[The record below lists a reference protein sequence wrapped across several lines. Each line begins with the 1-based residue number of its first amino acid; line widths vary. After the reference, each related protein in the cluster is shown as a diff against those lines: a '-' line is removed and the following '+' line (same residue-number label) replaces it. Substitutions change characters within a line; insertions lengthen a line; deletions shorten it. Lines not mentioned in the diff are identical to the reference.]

1 MKISS
6 WAIRHPIPI
15 IVLFIALSLG
25 GVASF
30 LRLPINANPN
40 VNFPIVSVTVTQ
52 TGASPTQLE
61 SSTTRR
67 IEDAVSG
74 LADVRHVSS
83 TISDG
88 SSATTVEFAIET
100 DVDRVVNDVRNAIS
114 QIRDELP
121 AGIDTPLVERV
132 DVEGG
137 ALAFYSVGSVN
148 LDQSEISHLIDNEI
162 KRRLLAI
169 PGVQQVKRL
178 GGVTREIRVLL
189 DPAALSSLK
198 IDAAYINKQLAQ
210 NNADLPAGR
219 TVLDGAEN
227 SLRVTG
233 GAKSIE
239 ELADTPIRLE
249 GGGSVRL
256 GDIARVED
264 SHAEARSRSRMDELE
279 TAGFSVSRSKGA
291 SDTVVMQKIEEELAK
306 FTAEHVEIKID
317 EIYTSANETKQS
329 YDQTIWMLA
338 EGAILTVLV
347 VFVFLRD
354 ARATLVA
361 AVSLP
366 LSILPTFAALY
377 LLDYTLNGITLLA
390 LMLVIGI
397 LVDDAIVE
405 IENIKK
411 HLALG
416 KRPYQAA
423 IDAADDIGFAVVAIT
438 LTIVAIFLPVSF
450 IGGGIG
456 QYFRQFGITVA
467 AAVLASLLVARL
479 ATPLL
484 AAYILK
490 PEAKEERE
498 ASKLKAAYLNLLN
511 FTLDHRKFTLF
522 IGFLLLLGS
531 FALIPL
537 LPTGFLPQSDS
548 GRSSVNITLAP
559 GSTLEQTDE
568 RLLNLTRVV
577 KQNQA
582 VQSVFAIAGGG
593 GETHKGELLITLKP
607 HKQRAVT
614 QKRFEDELRAELAK
628 FSDMRFAFANDMAA
642 RDISV
647 ILTGEDADALSKT
660 AALIKSQM
668 NGVAGAKNAQV
679 NEPLQKPEI
688 RVNLIKKEAARLGV
702 SHQAVA
708 EALRI
713 ATVGDTDA
721 ASAKFDLPGRQVP
734 IRVSLEED
742 ARNDLE
748 VLRKIYVQSAAGA
761 ALPLS
766 SVAQISHS
774 QGAASI
780 ERFDKRRKIALEADL
795 QPGFTVGEVLEQIYA
810 LPAMKNL
817 PSGISSPE
825 YGDSEY
831 MSEMFEQF
839 GIALGFGVTMFLLV
853 LVVLFRDFLQPATI
867 FIALPLSIGGAAGG
881 LLLYGAA
888 LDLSAVIGILMLM
901 AIVGKNSILLVDFVI
916 EKRLRGSGVRQAL
929 LSSGAE
935 RARPIVM
942 TTIAMIAGMAPAV
955 FASGSGAEFRAT
967 MSVAVI
973 CGLAVSTLLSLVFV
987 PTVYSIVD
995 DAKRFLGKRLC
1006 KLTSVTEQDKQNAAG

>member
-6 WAIRHPIPI
+6 WAIRHPVPI

-40 VNFPIVSVTVTQ
+40 VIFPIVSVTVTQ
-52 TGASPTQLE
+52 AGASPTQLE

-67 IEDAVSG
+67 IEDVVGG
-74 LADVRHVSS
+74 LAGVRHVSS
-83 TISDG
+83 TISEG

-100 DVDRVVNDVRNAIS
+100 DVDRAVNDVRNAIS

-121 AGIDTPLVERV
+121 AGIDTPIVERV
-132 DVEGG
+132 DIEGG
-137 ALAFYSVGSVN
+137 ALAFYSVGSAN

-178 GGVTREIRVLL
+178 GGTTREIRVLL

-198 IDAAYINKQLAQ
+198 IDAARISKQLAQ

-233 GAKSIE
+233 GAKSVE
-239 ELADTPIRLE
+239 ELSDTPIWLD
-249 GGGSVRL
+249 GGRNVRL

-264 SHAEARSRSRMDELE
+264 SHAEPRSRSRTDGLE

-291 SDTVVMQKIEEELAK
+291 SDTALMQKVEEELAK
-306 FTAEHVEIKID
+306 FTAEHAEVKID

-377 LLDYTLNGITLLA
+377 LLGYTLNGITLLA

-411 HLALG
+411 HLTLG

-423 IDAADDIGFAVVAIT
+423 IDAADDISFAVVAIT

-498 ASKLKAAYLNLLN
+498 SGQTKNRLSKFAN
-511 FTLDHRKFTLF
+511 FH
-522 IGFLLLLGS
+522 
-531 FALIPL
+531 A
-537 LPTGFLPQSDS
+537 
-548 GRSSVNITLAP
+548 RSS
-559 GSTLEQTDE
+559 
-568 RLLNLTRVV
+568 
-577 KQNQA
+577 
-582 VQSVFAIAGGG
+582 
-593 GETHKGELLITLKP
+593 
-607 HKQRAVT
+607 
-614 QKRFEDELRAELAK
+614 
-628 FSDMRFAFANDMAA
+628 
-642 RDISV
+642 
-647 ILTGEDADALSKT
+647 
-660 AALIKSQM
+660 
-668 NGVAGAKNAQV
+668 
-679 NEPLQKPEI
+679 
-688 RVNLIKKEAARLGV
+688 
-702 SHQAVA
+702 
-708 EALRI
+708 
-713 ATVGDTDA
+713 
-721 ASAKFDLPGRQVP
+721 
-734 IRVSLEED
+734 
-742 ARNDLE
+742 
-748 VLRKIYVQSAAGA
+748 
-761 ALPLS
+761 
-766 SVAQISHS
+766 
-774 QGAASI
+774 
-780 ERFDKRRKIALEADL
+780 
-795 QPGFTVGEVLEQIYA
+795 QIYA
-810 LPAMKNL
+810 LYRLFATAWLVCANTAFAD
-817 PSGISSPE
+817 GIFAS
-825 YGDSEY
+825 
-831 MSEMFEQF
+831 
-839 GIALGFGVTMFLLV
+839 
-853 LVVLFRDFLQPATI
+853 
-867 FIALPLSIGGAAGG
+867 
-881 LLLYGAA
+881 
-888 LDLSAVIGILMLM
+888 
-901 AIVGKNSILLVDFVI
+901 
-916 EKRLRGSGVRQAL
+916 KRLGQ
-929 LSSGAE
+929 
-935 RARPIVM
+935 
-942 TTIAMIAGMAPAV
+942 
-955 FASGSGAEFRAT
+955 
-967 MSVAVI
+967 
-973 CGLAVSTLLSLVFV
+973 
-987 PTVYSIVD
+987 
-995 DAKRFLGKRLC
+995 K
-1006 KLTSVTEQDKQNAAG
+1006 

>member
-83 TISDG
+83 TISEG

-100 DVDRVVNDVRNAIS
+100 DVDRAVNDVRNAIS

-148 LDQSEISHLIDNEI
+148 LDQSGISRLIDNEI

-178 GGVTREIRVLL
+178 GGVTREIKVLL

-239 ELADTPIRLE
+239 ELADTPIRLD

-264 SHAEARSRSRMDELE
+264 SHAEPRARSRMDGLE

-291 SDTVVMQKIEEELAK
+291 SDTAVMQKIKDELAK
-306 FTAEHVEIKID
+306 FTAEHAEVKID
-317 EIYTSANETKQS
+317 EIYTSADETKQS

-347 VFVFLRD
+347 VFIFLRD

-490 PEAKEERE
+490 PEPKDEQVAG
-498 ASKLKAAYLNLLN
+498 KLKAAYLNLLN

-548 GRSSVNITLAP
+548 GRSSLNITLAP

-568 RLLNLTRVV
+568 RLINLTRVV
-577 KQNQA
+577 KQNPA

-607 HKQRAVT
+607 HKQRGVT
-614 QKRFEDELRAELAK
+614 QKRAELAK

-668 NGVAGAKNAQV
+668 SGVAGAKNAQV

-721 ASAKFDLPGRQVP
+721 ASAKFDLPDRQVP

-742 ARNDLE
+742 ARNDLK
-748 VLRKIYVQSAAGA
+748 VLRKIYVQSAAGTA
-761 ALPLS
+761 VPLS

-839 GIALGFGVTMFLLV
+839 GIALGFGTTMFLLV

-881 LLLYGAA
+881 LLLYGGA

-916 EKRLRGSGVRQAL
+916 EKRLRGSGIRQAL

-995 DAKRFLGKRLC
+995 DAKRFLGKRLS

>member
-83 TISDG
+83 TISEG

-100 DVDRVVNDVRNAIS
+100 DVDRAVNDVRNAIS

-148 LDQSEISHLIDNEI
+148 LDQSEISRLIDNEI

-210 NNADLPAGR
+210 SNADLPAGR

-233 GAKSIE
+233 G
-239 ELADTPIRLE
+239 
-249 GGGSVRL
+249 
-256 GDIARVED
+256 
-264 SHAEARSRSRMDELE
+264 
-279 TAGFSVSRSKGA
+279 GFSVSRSKGA
-291 SDTVVMQKIEEELAK
+291 SDTVVMQKVGEELAK
-306 FTAEHVEIKID
+306 FTAERAEVKID

-354 ARATLVA
+354 VRATLVA

-484 AAYILK
+484 AAYVLK

-498 ASKLKAAYLNLLN
+498 AGKLKAAYLNLLN

-537 LPTGFLPQSDS
+537 LPTGFLPQSDV

-559 GSTLEQTDE
+559 GSTLEQTDG
-568 RLLNLTRVV
+568 RLINLTRVV
-577 KQNQA
+577 KQNPA

-607 HKQRAVT
+607 HKQRGVT

-668 NGVAGAKNAQV
+668 SGVAGAKNAQV

-721 ASAKFDLPGRQVP
+721 ASAKFDLPDRQVP

-742 ARNDLE
+742 ARNNLE

-881 LLLYGAA
+881 LLLCGAA

-942 TTIAMIAGMAPAV
+942 TTIAMIAGMVPAV

>member
-6 WAIRHPIPI
+6 WAIRHPVPI

-52 TGASPTQLE
+52 VGASPTQLE

-67 IEDAVSG
+67 IEDAVGG

-83 TISDG
+83 TISEG

-100 DVDRVVNDVRNAIS
+100 DVDRAVNDVRNAIS

-148 LDQSEISHLIDNEI
+148 LDQSEISRVIDNEI

-178 GGVTREIRVLL
+178 GGVMREIRVLL

-233 GAKSIE
+233 GARGVEK
-239 ELADTPIRLE
+239 LADTPIWLD
-249 GGGSVRL
+249 GGRNVRL

-264 SHAEARSRSRMDELE
+264 SHAEPRSRSRMDELE
-279 TAGFSVSRSKGA
+279 TAGFSISRSKGA
-291 SDTVVMQKIEEELAK
+291 SDTVVIKKVEEELAK
-306 FTAEHVEIKID
+306 FTAEHAEVKID

-347 VFVFLRD
+347 VFVFLGD

-423 IDAADDIGFAVVAIT
+423 IDAADDIGFAVVAIM

-467 AAVLASLLVARL
+467 AVVLASLLVARL

-498 ASKLKAAYLNLLN
+498 AGKLKAAYLNLLN
-511 FTLDHRKFTLF
+511 LTLDHRKFTLF
-522 IGFLLLLGS
+522 TGFLLLLGS

-537 LPTGFLPQSDS
+537 LPTGFLPQSDV

-559 GSTLEQTDE
+559 GSTLDQTDE
-568 RLLNLTRVV
+568 RLINL
-577 KQNQA
+577 
-582 VQSVFAIAGGG
+582 
-593 GETHKGELLITLKP
+593 
-607 HKQRAVT
+607 
-614 QKRFEDELRAELAK
+614 
-628 FSDMRFAFANDMAA
+628 
-642 RDISV
+642 
-647 ILTGEDADALSKT
+647 
-660 AALIKSQM
+660 
-668 NGVAGAKNAQV
+668 
-679 NEPLQKPEI
+679 
-688 RVNLIKKEAARLGV
+688 
-702 SHQAVA
+702 
-708 EALRI
+708 
-713 ATVGDTDA
+713 
-721 ASAKFDLPGRQVP
+721 
-734 IRVSLEED
+734 
-742 ARNDLE
+742 
-748 VLRKIYVQSAAGA
+748 
-761 ALPLS
+761 
-766 SVAQISHS
+766 
-774 QGAASI
+774 
-780 ERFDKRRKIALEADL
+780 
-795 QPGFTVGEVLEQIYA
+795 
-810 LPAMKNL
+810 
-817 PSGISSPE
+817 
-825 YGDSEY
+825 
-831 MSEMFEQF
+831 
-839 GIALGFGVTMFLLV
+839 
-853 LVVLFRDFLQPATI
+853 
-867 FIALPLSIGGAAGG
+867 
-881 LLLYGAA
+881 
-888 LDLSAVIGILMLM
+888 
-901 AIVGKNSILLVDFVI
+901 
-916 EKRLRGSGVRQAL
+916 
-929 LSSGAE
+929 
-935 RARPIVM
+935 
-942 TTIAMIAGMAPAV
+942 
-955 FASGSGAEFRAT
+955 FASSKK
-967 MSVAVI
+967 
-973 CGLAVSTLLSLVFV
+973 TLPFG
-987 PTVYSIVD
+987 
-995 DAKRFLGKRLC
+995 RFLR
-1006 KLTSVTEQDKQNAAG
+1006 

>member
-6 WAIRHPIPI
+6 WAIRHPVPI

-52 TGASPTQLE
+52 VGASPTQLE

-83 TISDG
+83 TISEG

-100 DVDRVVNDVRNAIS
+100 DVDRAVNDVRNAIS

-178 GGVTREIRVLL
+178 GGVMREIRVLL

-233 GAKSIE
+233 GARGVEK
-239 ELADTPIRLE
+239 LADTPIWLD
-249 GGGSVRL
+249 GGRNVRL

-264 SHAEARSRSRMDELE
+264 SHAEPRSRSRMDELE
-279 TAGFSVSRSKGA
+279 TAGFSISRSKGA
-291 SDTVVMQKIEEELAK
+291 SDTVVIKKVEEELAK
-306 FTAEHVEIKID
+306 FTAEHAEVKID

-347 VFVFLRD
+347 VFVFLGD

-423 IDAADDIGFAVVAIT
+423 IDAADDIGFAVVAIM

-467 AAVLASLLVARL
+467 AVVLASLLVARL

-498 ASKLKAAYLNLLN
+498 AGKLKAAYLNLLN
-511 FTLDHRKFTLF
+511 LTLDHRKFTLF
-522 IGFLLLLGS
+522 TGFLLLLGS

-537 LPTGFLPQSDS
+537 LPTGFLPQSDV

-559 GSTLEQTDE
+559 GSTLDQTDE
-568 RLLNLTRVV
+568 RLINL
-577 KQNQA
+577 
-582 VQSVFAIAGGG
+582 
-593 GETHKGELLITLKP
+593 
-607 HKQRAVT
+607 
-614 QKRFEDELRAELAK
+614 
-628 FSDMRFAFANDMAA
+628 
-642 RDISV
+642 
-647 ILTGEDADALSKT
+647 
-660 AALIKSQM
+660 
-668 NGVAGAKNAQV
+668 
-679 NEPLQKPEI
+679 
-688 RVNLIKKEAARLGV
+688 
-702 SHQAVA
+702 
-708 EALRI
+708 
-713 ATVGDTDA
+713 
-721 ASAKFDLPGRQVP
+721 
-734 IRVSLEED
+734 
-742 ARNDLE
+742 
-748 VLRKIYVQSAAGA
+748 
-761 ALPLS
+761 
-766 SVAQISHS
+766 
-774 QGAASI
+774 
-780 ERFDKRRKIALEADL
+780 
-795 QPGFTVGEVLEQIYA
+795 
-810 LPAMKNL
+810 
-817 PSGISSPE
+817 
-825 YGDSEY
+825 
-831 MSEMFEQF
+831 
-839 GIALGFGVTMFLLV
+839 
-853 LVVLFRDFLQPATI
+853 
-867 FIALPLSIGGAAGG
+867 
-881 LLLYGAA
+881 
-888 LDLSAVIGILMLM
+888 
-901 AIVGKNSILLVDFVI
+901 
-916 EKRLRGSGVRQAL
+916 
-929 LSSGAE
+929 
-935 RARPIVM
+935 
-942 TTIAMIAGMAPAV
+942 
-955 FASGSGAEFRAT
+955 FASSKK
-967 MSVAVI
+967 
-973 CGLAVSTLLSLVFV
+973 TLPFG
-987 PTVYSIVD
+987 
-995 DAKRFLGKRLC
+995 RFLR
-1006 KLTSVTEQDKQNAAG
+1006 

>member
-6 WAIRHPIPI
+6 WAIRHPVPI

-52 TGASPTQLE
+52 VGASPTQLE

-67 IEDAVSG
+67 IEDAVGG

-83 TISDG
+83 TISEG

-100 DVDRVVNDVRNAIS
+100 DVDRAVNDVRNAIS

-178 GGVTREIRVLL
+178 GGVMREIRVLL

-233 GAKSIE
+233 GARGVEK
-239 ELADTPIRLE
+239 LADTPIWLD
-249 GGGSVRL
+249 GGRNVRL

-264 SHAEARSRSRMDELE
+264 SHAEPRSRSRMDELE
-279 TAGFSVSRSKGA
+279 TAGFSISRSKGA
-291 SDTVVMQKIEEELAK
+291 SDTVVIKKVEEELAK
-306 FTAEHVEIKID
+306 FTAEHAEVKID

-347 VFVFLRD
+347 VFVFLGD

-423 IDAADDIGFAVVAIT
+423 IDAADDIGFAVVAIM

-467 AAVLASLLVARL
+467 AVVLASLLVARL

-498 ASKLKAAYLNLLN
+498 AGKLKAAYLNLLN
-511 FTLDHRKFTLF
+511 LTLDHRKFTLF
-522 IGFLLLLGS
+522 TGFLLLLGS

-537 LPTGFLPQSDS
+537 LPTGFLPQSDV

-559 GSTLEQTDE
+559 GSTLDQTDE
-568 RLLNLTRVV
+568 RLINL
-577 KQNQA
+577 
-582 VQSVFAIAGGG
+582 
-593 GETHKGELLITLKP
+593 
-607 HKQRAVT
+607 
-614 QKRFEDELRAELAK
+614 
-628 FSDMRFAFANDMAA
+628 
-642 RDISV
+642 
-647 ILTGEDADALSKT
+647 
-660 AALIKSQM
+660 
-668 NGVAGAKNAQV
+668 
-679 NEPLQKPEI
+679 
-688 RVNLIKKEAARLGV
+688 
-702 SHQAVA
+702 
-708 EALRI
+708 
-713 ATVGDTDA
+713 
-721 ASAKFDLPGRQVP
+721 
-734 IRVSLEED
+734 
-742 ARNDLE
+742 
-748 VLRKIYVQSAAGA
+748 
-761 ALPLS
+761 
-766 SVAQISHS
+766 
-774 QGAASI
+774 
-780 ERFDKRRKIALEADL
+780 
-795 QPGFTVGEVLEQIYA
+795 
-810 LPAMKNL
+810 
-817 PSGISSPE
+817 
-825 YGDSEY
+825 
-831 MSEMFEQF
+831 
-839 GIALGFGVTMFLLV
+839 
-853 LVVLFRDFLQPATI
+853 
-867 FIALPLSIGGAAGG
+867 
-881 LLLYGAA
+881 
-888 LDLSAVIGILMLM
+888 
-901 AIVGKNSILLVDFVI
+901 
-916 EKRLRGSGVRQAL
+916 
-929 LSSGAE
+929 
-935 RARPIVM
+935 
-942 TTIAMIAGMAPAV
+942 
-955 FASGSGAEFRAT
+955 FASSKK
-967 MSVAVI
+967 
-973 CGLAVSTLLSLVFV
+973 TLPFG
-987 PTVYSIVD
+987 
-995 DAKRFLGKRLC
+995 RFLR
-1006 KLTSVTEQDKQNAAG
+1006 

>member
-83 TISDG
+83 TISEG

-100 DVDRVVNDVRNAIS
+100 DVDRAVNDVRNAVA

-148 LDQSEISHLIDNEI
+148 LDQSDISHLIDNEI

-219 TVLDGAEN
+219 AVLDGAEN

-264 SHAEARSRSRMDELE
+264 SHAEVRSRSRMDGLE

-291 SDTVVMQKIEEELAK
+291 SDTVVMQRVEEELAK
-306 FTAEHVEIKID
+306 FTAEHAEVKID
-317 EIYTSANETKQS
+317 EIYTSTNETKQS

-450 IGGGIG
+450 IGG
-456 QYFRQFGITVA
+456 
-467 AAVLASLLVARL
+467 AS
-479 ATPLL
+479 
-484 AAYILK
+484 
-490 PEAKEERE
+490 
-498 ASKLKAAYLNLLN
+498 
-511 FTLDHRKFTLF
+511 
-522 IGFLLLLGS
+522 
-531 FALIPL
+531 
-537 LPTGFLPQSDS
+537 
-548 GRSSVNITLAP
+548 
-559 GSTLEQTDE
+559 GSTLG
-568 RLLNLTRVV
+568 
-577 KQNQA
+577 
-582 VQSVFAIAGGG
+582 S
-593 GETHKGELLITLKP
+593 
-607 HKQRAVT
+607 
-614 QKRFEDELRAELAK
+614 LA
-628 FSDMRFAFANDMAA
+628 
-642 RDISV
+642 
-647 ILTGEDADALSKT
+647 
-660 AALIKSQM
+660 
-668 NGVAGAKNAQV
+668 
-679 NEPLQKPEI
+679 
-688 RVNLIKKEAARLGV
+688 
-702 SHQAVA
+702 
-708 EALRI
+708 
-713 ATVGDTDA
+713 
-721 ASAKFDLPGRQVP
+721 
-734 IRVSLEED
+734 
-742 ARNDLE
+742 
-748 VLRKIYVQSAAGA
+748 
-761 ALPLS
+761 
-766 SVAQISHS
+766 
-774 QGAASI
+774 
-780 ERFDKRRKIALEADL
+780 
-795 QPGFTVGEVLEQIYA
+795 
-810 LPAMKNL
+810 
-817 PSGISSPE
+817 
-825 YGDSEY
+825 
-831 MSEMFEQF
+831 
-839 GIALGFGVTMFLLV
+839 
-853 LVVLFRDFLQPATI
+853 
-867 FIALPLSIGGAAGG
+867 
-881 LLLYGAA
+881 
-888 LDLSAVIGILMLM
+888 
-901 AIVGKNSILLVDFVI
+901 
-916 EKRLRGSGVRQAL
+916 
-929 LSSGAE
+929 
-935 RARPIVM
+935 
-942 TTIAMIAGMAPAV
+942 
-955 FASGSGAEFRAT
+955 
-967 MSVAVI
+967 
-973 CGLAVSTLLSLVFV
+973 
-987 PTVYSIVD
+987 
-995 DAKRFLGKRLC
+995 
-1006 KLTSVTEQDKQNAAG
+1006 

>member
-15 IVLFIALSLG
+15 IVLFTALSLG

-83 TISDG
+83 TISEG
-88 SSATTVEFAIET
+88 SSTTTVEFAIET
-100 DVDRVVNDVRNAIS
+100 DVDRAVNDVRNAIS

-148 LDQSEISHLIDNEI
+148 LDQIEISHLIDNEI
-162 KRRLLAI
+162 KSRLLAI

-227 SLRVTG
+227 SMRVTG

-264 SHAEARSRSRMDELE
+264 SHAEVRSRSRMDGLE

-291 SDTVVMQKIEEELAK
+291 SDTVVMQKIEEELTK
-306 FTAEHVEIKID
+306 FTAEHAEVKID

-329 YDQTIWMLA
+329 YDQTIWMLV

-347 VFVFLRD
+347 VFIFLRD
-354 ARATLVA
+354 ARATLVS

-423 IDAADDIGFAVVAIT
+423 IDAADGIGFAVVAIT

-484 AAYILK
+484 AAYVLK

-498 ASKLKAAYLNLLN
+498 AGKLKAGYLNLLN

-577 KQNQA
+577 KENPA
-582 VQSVFAIAGGG
+582 VLSVFAIAGGG

-607 HKQRAVT
+607 HKQRDVT
-614 QKRFEDELRAELAK
+614 QKRFEDDLRAELAK

-668 NGVAGAKNAQV
+668 SGVADAKNAQV

-688 RVNLIKKEAARLGV
+688 RINLIKKEAARLGV

-721 ASAKFDLPGRQVP
+721 ASAKFDLPDRQVP
-734 IRVSLEED
+734 IRVSLEEN

-748 VLRKIYVQSAAGA
+748 ILRKIYVQSAAGT

-766 SVAQISHS
+766 SVAQISYS

-810 LPAMKNL
+810 LPVMKNL
-817 PSGISSPE
+817 PSGIVSPE

-881 LLLYGAA
+881 LLLYGGA

-995 DAKRFLGKRLC
+995 DAKKFLGKRLS

>member
-15 IVLFIALSLG
+15 IVLFIVLSLG

-83 TISDG
+83 TISEG
-88 SSATTVEFAIET
+88 SSTTTVEFAIET
-100 DVDRVVNDVRNAIS
+100 DVDRAVNDVRNAIS

-148 LDQSEISHLIDNEI
+148 LDQIEISHLIDNEI
-162 KRRLLAI
+162 KSRLLAI

-227 SLRVTG
+227 SMRVTG

-264 SHAEARSRSRMDELE
+264 SHAEVRSRSRMDGLE

-291 SDTVVMQKIEEELAK
+291 SDTVVMQKIEEGLTK
-306 FTAEHVEIKID
+306 FTAEHAEVKID

-329 YDQTIWMLA
+329 YDQTIWMLV

-347 VFVFLRD
+347 VFIFLRD
-354 ARATLVA
+354 ARATLVS

-423 IDAADDIGFAVVAIT
+423 IDAADGIGFAVVAIT

-484 AAYILK
+484 AAYVLK

-498 ASKLKAAYLNLLN
+498 AGKLKAGYLNLLN

-522 IGFLLLLGS
+522 IGFLLLL
-531 FALIPL
+531 
-537 LPTGFLPQSDS
+537 
-548 GRSSVNITLAP
+548 
-559 GSTLEQTDE
+559 
-568 RLLNLTRVV
+568 
-577 KQNQA
+577 
-582 VQSVFAIAGGG
+582 
-593 GETHKGELLITLKP
+593 
-607 HKQRAVT
+607 
-614 QKRFEDELRAELAK
+614 
-628 FSDMRFAFANDMAA
+628 
-642 RDISV
+642 
-647 ILTGEDADALSKT
+647 
-660 AALIKSQM
+660 
-668 NGVAGAKNAQV
+668 
-679 NEPLQKPEI
+679 
-688 RVNLIKKEAARLGV
+688 
-702 SHQAVA
+702 
-708 EALRI
+708 
-713 ATVGDTDA
+713 
-721 ASAKFDLPGRQVP
+721 
-734 IRVSLEED
+734 
-742 ARNDLE
+742 
-748 VLRKIYVQSAAGA
+748 
-761 ALPLS
+761 
-766 SVAQISHS
+766 
-774 QGAASI
+774 
-780 ERFDKRRKIALEADL
+780 
-795 QPGFTVGEVLEQIYA
+795 
-810 LPAMKNL
+810 
-817 PSGISSPE
+817 
-825 YGDSEY
+825 
-831 MSEMFEQF
+831 
-839 GIALGFGVTMFLLV
+839 
-853 LVVLFRDFLQPATI
+853 
-867 FIALPLSIGGAAGG
+867 
-881 LLLYGAA
+881 
-888 LDLSAVIGILMLM
+888 
-901 AIVGKNSILLVDFVI
+901 
-916 EKRLRGSGVRQAL
+916 
-929 LSSGAE
+929 
-935 RARPIVM
+935 
-942 TTIAMIAGMAPAV
+942 
-955 FASGSGAEFRAT
+955 
-967 MSVAVI
+967 
-973 CGLAVSTLLSLVFV
+973 
-987 PTVYSIVD
+987 
-995 DAKRFLGKRLC
+995 
-1006 KLTSVTEQDKQNAAG
+1006 

>member
-83 TISDG
+83 TISEG

-100 DVDRVVNDVRNAIS
+100 DVDRAVNDVRNAIS

-148 LDQSEISHLIDNEI
+148 LDQSEISRLIDNEI

-169 PGVQQVKRL
+169 SGVQQVKRL

-189 DPAALSSLK
+189 DPASLSSLK

-227 SLRVTG
+227 SMRVTG

-264 SHAEARSRSRMDELE
+264 SHAEPRSRSRMDGLE

-291 SDTVVMQKIEEELAK
+291 SDTIVMQKIKEELAK
-306 FTAEHVEIKID
+306 FTAEHAEVKID

-390 LMLVIGI
+390 FMLVIGI

-490 PEAKEERE
+490 PEAKEGRE

-548 GRSSVNITLAP
+548 GRSSVNITLASS
-559 GSTLEQTDE
+559 STLEQTDE

-577 KQNQA
+577 KQNPA

-642 RDISV
+642 RDI
-647 ILTGEDADALSKT
+647 
-660 AALIKSQM
+660 
-668 NGVAGAKNAQV
+668 GAKNAQV

-688 RVNLIKKEAARLGV
+688 RINLIKKEAARLGV

-721 ASAKFDLPGRQVP
+721 ASAKFDLPDRQVP
-734 IRVSLEED
+734 IRVSLDEG

-748 VLRKIYVQSAAGA
+748 VLRKIYVQSAAGT

-766 SVAQISHS
+766 SVAQISYS

-881 LLLYGAA
+881 LLLYGGA

-901 AIVGKNSILLVDFVI
+901 AIVGKNSILLVDFAI

-995 DAKRFLGKRLC
+995 DAKTFLGKRLS